1 MRIVVDHTIIVDFPV
16 SLPRVTL
23 ALRVT
28 PEDNHDQ
35 TVAGWRIG
43 PDCDARL
50 NVGRDGYGNILT
62 MLYAD
67 GPLDR
72 IEIHVGGEVF
82 TGPSSGILSAAHPEP
97 LPPSLFLR
105 QSFGNAEAPDLAALA
120 IDAIE
125 EAEGDIDRL
134 HLLNVALHRRAE
146 ESGADVLAAM
156 FVAAA
161 RRLNYP
167 ARCVSGYF
175 ARDGGATPHFWAEAY
190 VADVGWVG
198 FDPAIGLSAG
208 EDHARVASAI
218 DLSGVATV
226 IGGRIRT
233 ES

>member
-1 MRIVVDHTIIVDFPV
+1 MRIAVDHTITVDFPAPL
-16 SLPRVTL
+16 SRVTL

-43 PDCDARL
+43 LDCDARL
-50 NVGRDGYGNILT
+50 SAGRDGYGNVLT

-72 IEIHVGGEVF
+72 IEIHVGGEIF

-105 QSFGNAEAPDLAALA
+105 QSSGQPEAPDLAALA

-125 EAEGDIDRL
+125 GADGHIDRL
-134 HLLNVALHRRAE
+134 HLLNVALHCRADD
-146 ESGADVLAAM
+146 SGPDALAAM

-161 RRLNYP
+161 RRLSYP
-167 ARCVSGYF
+167 ARCVSGYL
-175 ARDGGATPHFWAEAY
+175 AHDGGAAPHFWAEAY
-190 VADVGWVG
+190 VADIGWIG

-218 DLSGVATV
+218 DLNGVAAV
-226 IGGRIRT
+226 VGGRI
-233 ES
+233 SLAS

>member
-67 GPLDR
+67 GPLNR

-82 TGPSSGILSAAHPEP
+82 TGPSSGILSAALELSGAMRVGLFRCSCANRPAMRRRP
-97 LPPSLFLR
+97 TLPPSR
-105 QSFGNAEAPDLAALA
+105 ST
-120 IDAIE
+120 
-125 EAEGDIDRL
+125 RSTK
-134 HLLNVALHRRAE
+134 RRAI
-146 ESGADVLAAM
+146 SIACICSTWRSIAVRRSPVRTFWLRCSSRRRGA
-156 FVAAA
+156 
-161 RRLNYP
+161 
-167 ARCVSGYF
+167 
-175 ARDGGATPHFWAEAY
+175 
-190 VADVGWVG
+190 
-198 FDPAIGLSAG
+198 
-208 EDHARVASAI
+208 
-218 DLSGVATV
+218 
-226 IGGRIRT
+226 
-233 ES
+233 

>member
-1 MRIVVDHTIIVDFPV
+1 MRIAVDHTIIVDFPV

-35 TVAGWRIG
+35 TVSGWRIG
-43 PDCDARL
+43 PDRDARL
-50 NVGRDGYGNILT
+50 TIGRDGFGNILT

-105 QSFGNAEAPDLAALA
+105 QASGTAEAPDLAALA

-125 EAEGDIDRL
+125 ETDGDIDRL
-134 HLLNVALHRRAE
+134 HLLNVALHRRADD
-146 ESGADVLAAM
+146 SGADMLAAM

-161 RRLNYP
+161 RRLSYP
-167 ARCVSGYF
+167 ARCVSGYL

-190 VADVGWVG
+190 VADVGWIG

-226 IGGRIRT
+226 VGGRV
-233 ES
+233 SSAG